1 MSTAQGCSFDCTTSS
16 VVLHVQVLLLEH
28 DINTSPFTPAVHAC
42 VPPLPW
48 SVTQADVDDRN
59 RCARPGQLQER
70 ARCQHHCFRRHCLS
84 AQPPL
89 TIEAVILAAKRLVH
103 NIPLHCREDLRH
115 LCVCSV
121 DPPGCKD
128 IDDALHVRS
137 RCCIMYAAPD
147 LYRV

>member
-1 MSTAQGCSFDCTTSS
+1 MHTLQLHVTDGRCSFDS
-16 VVLHVQVLLLEH
+16 VVEFAPCFMQVLLLEH

-59 RCARPGQLQER
+59 RCALPGQLQEQSHVP
-70 ARCQHHCFRRHCLS
+70 ASLSDGIAQQHSHHLPGYPAS
-84 AQPPL
+84 LPPNDWCM
-89 TIEAVILAAKRLVH
+89 RLD
-103 NIPLHCREDLRH
+103 CREDLRH

-137 RCCIMYAAPD
+137 
-147 LYRV
+147 